1 MPQCNNGGGPEELS
15 RLDAIG
21 RSGRSI
27 MDVASILIPAL
38 LIILIGACAWLAL
51 RVVYM
56 RAAMEKIRLRAEARE
71 RELESVRDEKSDL
84 ARQFALDRIELEQIR
99 AQLATTADAIS
110 ARDRELDDTREK
122 AREAS
127 RTKSLFVAN
136 MSHELRTPLNGILGL
151 TRNLLDSNLSGHQR
165 SEVELIKIAGE
176 DLVRIVNDVL
186 DLSKLEAGRLT
197 LEKVPFDFCELIE
210 GAFSLLYPQAERK
223 QLTYGITYSHLL
235 PKRFLGDPF
244 RMRQV
249 TLNLLSNAIKF
260 TQSGSVFLHAE
271 QGERRGGAVWM
282 RLAVE
287 DTGIGIDEAKLRLIF
302 DEFQQADPSTTR
314 KYGGTGLGLSLSRRI
329 VDLMGGEISADSEVN
344 RGSRFVAQIPLFP
357 LPAPASD
364 SPNTPSNPLDGIRLL
379 VQDRHSPQSKVL
391 RRLLEALPGVEI
403 QLFQTEEEAMN
414 RLNAYAQSHHPIDAI
429 VSSQRSTSFSPEAVQ
444 AMLRRGGMA
453 SPIHI
458 LLNEQ
463 SGYVATRTATSSNT
477 LTIQA
482 PILPSRVFAILNQLR
497 RLPVGPLFES
507 AGLTALD
514 VYRDATSVALGNQR
528 PTLVAHEN
536 PVELRLLEAMLQ
548 KLGVA
553 FESAR
558 TEDDVIPMLRN
569 GGFKAVVLHG
579 QLLENG
585 VADALVSPDLEMER
599 DLRVMVVGEV
609 DDAVAR
615 RLAESYS
622 AFAHYENAPRVAQLR
637 EFLTA

>member
-1 MPQCNNGGGPEELS
+1 
-15 RLDAIG
+15 
-21 RSGRSI
+21 
-27 MDVASILIPAL
+27 MDVASILITAP
-38 LIILIGACAWLAL
+38 LILLIGACAWLAL
-51 RVVYM
+51 RMVSM
-56 RAAMEKIRLRAEARE
+56 RAAAERLQSRADSLD
-71 RELESVRDEKSDL
+71 RELECVRDEKSGLD
-84 ARQFALDRIELEQIR
+84 RQAALDRIELEQIR
-99 AQLATTADAIS
+99 AELATNTEAIS

-151 TRNLLDSNLSGHQR
+151 TRNLLDSNLTGHQR

-223 QLTYGITYSHLL
+223 QLVYGITYSHLL
-235 PKRFLGDPF
+235 PRRFLGDPF

-282 RLAVE
+282 KLSVE
-287 DTGIGIDEAKLRLIF
+287 DTGIGIDEAKLRMIF

-329 VDLMGGEISADSEVN
+329 VDLMGGEISAESEVN

-357 LPAPASD
+357 LSTTASD
-364 SPNTPSNPLDGIRLL
+364 SPNTPSNPLEGIRLL
-379 VQDRHSPQSKVL
+379 VQDRHSPQSKAL
-391 RRLLEALPGVEI
+391 RRLLETLPGVEI
-403 QLFQTEEEAMN
+403 QLFQTEEEAVN
-414 RLNAYAQSHHPIDAI
+414 RLNAHVQSVHPVDAI
-429 VSSQRSTSFSPEAVQ
+429 ISSHRSTSFSPEA
-444 AMLRRGGMA
+444 AHAILRSSGMA
-453 SPIHI
+453 APIHI

-463 SGYVATRTATSSNT
+463 SGYVATRTASSNNT

-482 PILPSRVFAILNQLR
+482 PILPSRVFAVLNQLR

-514 VYRDATSVALGNQR
+514 VYRDAATPLTAKQR
-528 PTLVAHEN
+528 PTLVAHAN

-548 KLGVA
+548 KLGVS
-553 FESAR
+553 FESVRA
-558 TEDDVIPMLRN
+558 EDDLLPMLRDRR
-569 GGFKAVVLHG
+569 FKALVVHG
-579 QLLENG
+579 QLLKNG
-585 VADALVSPDLEMER
+585 VPDALVSADREMEQ

-615 RLAESYS
+615 CLAESYT
-622 AFAHYENAPRVAQLR
+622 AFAHFENAPRVSQLR
-637 EFLTA
+637 DFLTA

>member
-1 MPQCNNGGGPEELS
+1 
-15 RLDAIG
+15 
-21 RSGRSI
+21 
-27 MDVASILIPAL
+27 MDVASILIMAL
-38 LIILIGACAWLAL
+38 LILLIGACAWLAL

-56 RAAMEKIRLRAEARE
+56 RAAAEKLQSRADSLQ
-71 RELESVRDEKSDL
+71 RELESVRGEKADL
-84 ARQFALDRIELEQIR
+84 DRQAALDRIELEQIR
-99 AQLATTADAIS
+99 AELATNTEAIS

-151 TRNLLDSNLSGHQR
+151 TRNLLDSNLTGHQR

-223 QLTYGITYSHLL
+223 QLVYGITYSHLL
-235 PKRFLGDPF
+235 PRRFLGDPF

-249 TLNLLSNAIKF
+249 ALNLLSNAIKF

-282 RLAVE
+282 KLSVE
-287 DTGIGIDEAKLRLIF
+287 DTGIGIDEAKLRMIF

-329 VDLMGGEISADSEVN
+329 VDLMGGEISAESEVN

-357 LPAPASD
+357 LSTTASD
-364 SPNTPSNPLDGIRLL
+364 SPNTPSNPLEGIRLL
-379 VQDRHSPQSKVL
+379 VQDRHSPQSKAL
-391 RRLLEALPGVEI
+391 RRLLETLPGVEI
-403 QLFQTEEEAMN
+403 QLFQTEEEAVN
-414 RLNAYAQSHHPIDAI
+414 RLNAHVQSVHPVDAI
-429 VSSQRSTSFSPEAVQ
+429 ISSHRSTSFSPEVAQ
-444 AMLRRGGMA
+444 AMLRSGGMTA
-453 SPIHI
+453 PIHI

-463 SGYVATRTATSSNT
+463 SGYVATRTASSNNT

-482 PILPSRVFAILNQLR
+482 PILPSRVFAVLNQLR

-514 VYRDATSVALGNQR
+514 VYRDAAALPSAKQR
-528 PTLVAHEN
+528 PTLVAHAN

-548 KLGVA
+548 KLGVS
-553 FESAR
+553 FESVRA
-558 TEDDVIPMLRN
+558 EDDLLPMLRDRR
-569 GGFKAVVLHG
+569 FKALVVHG
-579 QLLENG
+579 QLLKNG
-585 VADALVSPDLEMER
+585 VPDALVSADREMEQ

-615 RLAESYS
+615 RLAESYT
-622 AFAHYENAPRVAQLR
+622 AFAHYENAPRVSQLR
-637 EFLTA
+637 DFLTA

>member
-1 MPQCNNGGGPEELS
+1 MQCNNGGDPRELS
-15 RLDAIG
+15 RFAAIG
-21 RSGRSI
+21 CSGKSK
-27 MDVASILIPAL
+27 MDVASILIMAL
-38 LIILIGACAWLAL
+38 LILLIGACAWLAL

-56 RAAMEKIRLRAEARE
+56 RAAAEKLQSRADSLQ
-71 RELESVRDEKSDL
+71 RELESVRGEKADL
-84 ARQFALDRIELEQIR
+84 DRQAALDRIELEQIR
-99 AQLATTADAIS
+99 AELATNTEAIS

-151 TRNLLDSNLSGHQR
+151 TRNLLDSNLTGHQR

-223 QLTYGITYSHLL
+223 QLVYGITYSHLL
-235 PKRFLGDPF
+235 PRRFLGDPF

-249 TLNLLSNAIKF
+249 ALNLLSNAIKF

-282 RLAVE
+282 KLSVE
-287 DTGIGIDEAKLRLIF
+287 DTGIGIDEAKLRMIF

-329 VDLMGGEISADSEVN
+329 VDLMGGEISAESEVN

-357 LPAPASD
+357 LSTTASD
-364 SPNTPSNPLDGIRLL
+364 SPNTPSNPLEGIRLL
-379 VQDRHSPQSKVL
+379 VQDRHSPQSKAL
-391 RRLLEALPGVEI
+391 RRLLETLPGVEI
-403 QLFQTEEEAMN
+403 QLFQTEEEAVN
-414 RLNAYAQSHHPIDAI
+414 RLNAHVQSVHPVDAI
-429 VSSQRSTSFSPEAVQ
+429 ISSHRSTSFSPEVAQ
-444 AMLRRGGMA
+444 AMLRSGGMTA
-453 SPIHI
+453 PIHI

-463 SGYVATRTATSSNT
+463 SGYVATRTASSNNT

-482 PILPSRVFAILNQLR
+482 PILPSRVFAVLNQLR

-514 VYRDATSVALGNQR
+514 VYRDAAALPSAKQR
-528 PTLVAHEN
+528 PTLVAHAN

-548 KLGVA
+548 KLGVS
-553 FESAR
+553 FESVRA
-558 TEDDVIPMLRN
+558 EDDLLPMLRDRR
-569 GGFKAVVLHG
+569 FKALVVHG
-579 QLLENG
+579 QLLKNG
-585 VADALVSPDLEMER
+585 VPDALVSEDREMEQ

-615 RLAESYS
+615 CLAESYT
-622 AFAHYENAPRVAQLR
+622 AFAHYENAPRVSQLR
-637 EFLTA
+637 DFLTA